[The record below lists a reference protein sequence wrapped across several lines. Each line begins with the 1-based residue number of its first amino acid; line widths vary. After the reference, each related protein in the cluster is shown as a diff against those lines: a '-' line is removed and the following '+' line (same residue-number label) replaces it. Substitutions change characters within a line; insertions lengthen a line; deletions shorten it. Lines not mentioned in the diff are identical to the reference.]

1 MEKLNLNQEQKLLQ
15 VSIKKKDISK
25 NGKSEIADLR
35 R

>member
-1 MEKLNLNQEQKLLQ
+1 MEKLNLSQEQKFLQ
-15 VSIKKKDISK
+15 ESIKKKDISK